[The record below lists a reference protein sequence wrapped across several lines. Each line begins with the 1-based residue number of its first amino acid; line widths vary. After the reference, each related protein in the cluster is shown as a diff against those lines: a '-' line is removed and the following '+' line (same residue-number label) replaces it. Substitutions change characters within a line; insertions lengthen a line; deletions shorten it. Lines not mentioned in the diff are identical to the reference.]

1 MSQPARPALCLSR
14 RRALGGAALAGVGL
28 PVLAACGGDDGSDG
42 AGEREPGADA
52 PPPGEPIVG
61 TAEVPVGGAWID
73 SEQRLVVTQP
83 TAGEFKAFDGTCSHA
98 RCAVS
103 AQAQGQVICTCHGS
117 RFAIE
122 DGSVL
127 DGPAPE
133 GLTEIAVRV
142 EGDQVVR
149 S

>member
-1 MSQPARPALCLSR
+1 MSTPDRPAVCLTR
-14 RRALGGAALAGVGL
+14 RRALGGAALAGIGV
-28 PVLAACGGDDGSDG
+28 PVLAACGGDDG
-42 AGEREPGADA
+42 AGEAIEPGASA
-52 PPPGEPIVG
+52 PPPGEPIVA
-61 TAEVPVGGAWID
+61 TSEVQVGGAWID
-73 SEQRLVVTQP
+73 TEQRIVVTQP

-103 AQAQGQVICTCHGS
+103 DQAQGQVICTCHGS
-117 RFAIE
+117 RFSIE

-133 GLTEIAVRV
+133 GLVEIAITV